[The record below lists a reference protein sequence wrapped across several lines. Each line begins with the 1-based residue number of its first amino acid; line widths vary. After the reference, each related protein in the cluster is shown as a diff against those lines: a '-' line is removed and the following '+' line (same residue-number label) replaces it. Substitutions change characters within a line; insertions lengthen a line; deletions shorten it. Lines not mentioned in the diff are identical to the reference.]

1 MALTGTQAVDRA
13 TSLLIK
19 ILNSQEPPLLSEL
32 ARQLDLPKSTTSRIL
47 GALERQG
54 LIRRNRDGEYV
65 GGEVLMKFAAAQ
77 NQDTSLIASL
87 ITRMRPVLE
96 NLAAKTSES
105 VNLAVPGKPGKP
117 GNNELKLIDQV
128 DGQYLLGATNWIGR
142 NVPYHASAL
151 GKVLLAFNAAQL
163 PSGNLQSKTN
173 RTITSRAQL
182 AKELEKVRKVGY
194 AILDNEL
201 EEGLVAVAAPVFN
214 HNGSVVAAISI
225 SGPDA
230 RITKEQLVKFGELI
244 IREIKKNQVK
254 ETGKVGAA

>member
-1 MALTGTQAVDRA
+1 M
-13 TSLLIK
+13 
-19 ILNSQEPPLLSEL
+19 

-54 LIRRNRDGEYV
+54 LIRRGRDGAYI
-65 GGEVLMKFAAAQ
+65 GGEVLMRFASTQ
-77 NQDTSLIASL
+77 NQDAALIA
-87 ITRMRPVLE
+87 RMRPVLE

-105 VNLAVPGKPGKP
+105 VNLAVP

-151 GKVLLAFNAAQL
+151 GKVLLAFKAAQL

-173 RTITSRAQL
+173 RTITSKAQL
-182 AKELEKVRKVGY
+182 TKELEKVRKVGY

-230 RITKEQLVKFGELI
+230 RITKDQLIKFGEMI
-244 IREIKKNQVK
+244 IREIKKNQ
-254 ETGKVGAA
+254 ETAVAGKVGAA

>member
-1 MALTGTQAVDRA
+1 MLFR
-13 TSLLIK
+13 S
-19 ILNSQEPPLLSEL
+19 
-32 ARQLDLPKSTTSRIL
+32 
-47 GALERQG
+47 
-54 LIRRNRDGEYV
+54 
-65 GGEVLMKFAAAQ
+65 
-77 NQDTSLIASL
+77 
-87 ITRMRPVLE
+87 
-96 NLAAKTSES
+96 
-105 VNLAVPGKPGKP
+105 
-117 GNNELKLIDQV
+117 NNELKLIDQV

-173 RTITSRAQL
+173 RTITSKAQL
-182 AKELEKVRKVGY
+182 TKELEKVRKVGY

-230 RITKEQLVKFGELI
+230 RITKDQLIKFGEMI
-244 IREIKKNQVK
+244 IREIKKNQV
-254 ETGKVGAA
+254 TAVAGKVGAA

>member
-13 TSLLIK
+13 TSLLIE

-54 LIRRNRDGEYV
+54 LIRRDRDGAYI
-65 GGEVLMKFAAAQ
+65 GGEVLMRFASTQ
-77 NQDTSLIASL
+77 NQDAALIA
-87 ITRMRPVLE
+87 RMRPVLE

-105 VNLAVPGKPGKP
+105 VNLAVP

-173 RTITSRAQL
+173 RTITSKAQL
-182 AKELEKVRKVGY
+182 TKELEKVRKVGY

-230 RITKEQLVKFGELI
+230 RITKDQLIKFGEMI
-244 IREIKKNQVK
+244 IREIKKNQV
-254 ETGKVGAA
+254 TAVAGKVGAA